1 MNRKFLT
8 ESLPI
13 FILPYCILAST
24 AGSASGHSL
33 GNGLE
38 SDTDSL
44 RQPTKAGIVLKDV
57 VVEGNGYSKDMQM
70 RSALST
76 TYVGKQFIETNFS
89 GSLMQSLEKIPGV
102 KAMSVGSNESKPTIR
117 GLGFNRVVVAEN
129 GIKHEGQQW
138 GDDHGL
144 EIDQYDID
152 HAEVIKG
159 PASLS
164 YGSDAIGGVINL
176 TSTAVPQDRFKWSAN
191 LFARSVNDAIGTSVR
206 LTGRKNNFWYKA
218 NATFIDYADQRV
230 PVDSIQYYSYYIK
243 LHNRRLRNTSGRE
256 TYGSLTIGHTGN
268 KWSSWLRISDVN
280 TKSGFFANAH
290 GLEVRL
296 SEIDYDRSARDV
308 DLPQH
313 SVNHLFVSNHTEWHW
328 KGGLAESNIS
338 WQNNHQR
345 ELSEPV
351 SHGYMPK
358 PDGTLEHSFDKNTV
372 SAAVNVKQTIGTNS
386 LKGGVNAEYQ
396 HNRSGG
402 WSFVLP
408 DFELLQFG
416 IFLSDHFAVND
427 NIILS
432 TGIRFDYGSINTH
445 SYHDWFKT
453 PTASGDSIYAERS
466 ANLHRAFNS
475 VTWSAGID
483 NHIGNL
489 VLKVNI
495 GKSFRMPI
503 AKELGIDG
511 VNYSIFRYEKGNANL
526 NPEESYQLDAAAVYS
541 HDGIKA
547 SVTPFFNYF
556 PNYIYLCP
564 TSEYKEGLQLYN
576 YEQSRVAR
584 CGFEAE
590 LSFLILQHFKISA
603 GGEYLYARQLSGDKK
618 GYSLPFSTPWSVR
631 VQLRYDLPAA
641 DDAKGGFAAVEYV
654 AVGRQNEIVPPEEPT
669 PGHQLINIS
678 VGKSLKIGGARLRLS
693 LRCDNLLNNRYYDHT
708 SHYRLIDVPEPGRN
722 FSFMATWEI

>member
-117 GLGFNRVVVAEN
+117 GLGFNRVVVTEN

-144 EIDQYDID
+144 EIGQYDID

-256 TYGSLTIGHTGN
+256 TDGSLTIGHTGN

-511 VNYSIFRYEKGNANL
+511 VNYSIFQTNMWMLLIVKLLSFKR
-526 NPEESYQLDAAAVYS
+526 
-541 HDGIKA
+541 
-547 SVTPFFNYF
+547 
-556 PNYIYLCP
+556 
-564 TSEYKEGLQLYN
+564 YN
-576 YEQSRVAR
+576 YPFYKCRENEQ
-584 CGFEAE
+584 
-590 LSFLILQHFKISA
+590 Q
-603 GGEYLYARQLSGDKK
+603 
-618 GYSLPFSTPWSVR
+618 
-631 VQLRYDLPAA
+631 
-641 DDAKGGFAAVEYV
+641 
-654 AVGRQNEIVPPEEPT
+654 
-669 PGHQLINIS
+669 
-678 VGKSLKIGGARLRLS
+678 
-693 LRCDNLLNNRYYDHT
+693 
-708 SHYRLIDVPEPGRN
+708 
-722 FSFMATWEI
+722 M

>member
-243 LHNRRLRNTSGRE
+243 LTIAVCAIRQDARPTAVLQLGTRE
-256 TYGSLTIGHTGN
+256 TNGAAGFESPTSTPKVVFSPTRMASRYACLRLTTTGRPATSTCRSTVSIICFSRTTPNGIGKEAWRKATSAGKTTTSASSPSQCHTDTCP
-268 KWSSWLRISDVN
+268 SP
-280 TKSGFFANAH
+280 TAH
-290 GLEVRL
+290 L
-296 SEIDYDRSARDV
+296 
-308 DLPQH
+308 
-313 SVNHLFVSNHTEWHW
+313 
-328 KGGLAESNIS
+328 
-338 WQNNHQR
+338 
-345 ELSEPV
+345 
-351 SHGYMPK
+351 
-358 PDGTLEHSFDKNTV
+358 NTV
-372 SAAVNVKQTIGTNS
+372 STRTQSQPRPTSSRQSAQTLSKEESTQNISTTAVEAGALYCQ
-386 LKGGVNAEYQ
+386 
-396 HNRSGG
+396 
-402 WSFVLP
+402 
-408 DFELLQFG
+408 
-416 IFLSDHFAVND
+416 
-427 NIILS
+427 ILS
-432 TGIRFDYGSINTH
+432 CCNSAYFCLTILPSTTTSSSAPAYASIT
-445 SYHDWFKT
+445 
-453 PTASGDSIYAERS
+453 
-466 ANLHRAFNS
+466 
-475 VTWSAGID
+475 
-483 NHIGNL
+483 
-489 VLKVNI
+489 
-495 GKSFRMPI
+495 
-503 AKELGIDG
+503 
-511 VNYSIFRYEKGNANL
+511 
-526 NPEESYQLDAAAVYS
+526 
-541 HDGIKA
+541 
-547 SVTPFFNYF
+547 
-556 PNYIYLCP
+556 
-564 TSEYKEGLQLYN
+564 
-576 YEQSRVAR
+576 
-584 CGFEAE
+584 EA
-590 LSFLILQHFKISA
+590 
-603 GGEYLYARQLSGDKK
+603 
-618 GYSLPFSTPWSVR
+618 
-631 VQLRYDLPAA
+631 
-641 DDAKGGFAAVEYV
+641 
-654 AVGRQNEIVPPEEPT
+654 
-669 PGHQLINIS
+669 
-678 VGKSLKIGGARLRLS
+678 
-693 LRCDNLLNNRYYDHT
+693 
-708 SHYRLIDVPEPGRN
+708 
-722 FSFMATWEI
+722 

>member
-256 TYGSLTIGHTGN
+256 TDGSLTIGHTGN
-268 KWSSWLRISDVN
+268 KRSSWLRISDVN

-296 SEIDYDRSARDV
+296 SEIDYDRSTRDV

-372 SAAVNVKQTIGTNS
+372 SAAANVKQTIGTNS

-541 HDGIKA
+541 Q
-547 SVTPFFNYF
+547 P
-556 PNYIYLCP
+556 
-564 TSEYKEGLQLYN
+564 
-576 YEQSRVAR
+576 
-584 CGFEAE
+584 
-590 LSFLILQHFKISA
+590 
-603 GGEYLYARQLSGDKK
+603 
-618 GYSLPFSTPWSVR
+618 
-631 VQLRYDLPAA
+631 
-641 DDAKGGFAAVEYV
+641 
-654 AVGRQNEIVPPEEPT
+654 
-669 PGHQLINIS
+669 
-678 VGKSLKIGGARLRLS
+678 
-693 LRCDNLLNNRYYDHT
+693 
-708 SHYRLIDVPEPGRN
+708 
-722 FSFMATWEI
+722 

>member
-144 EIDQYDID
+144 EIGQYDID

-256 TYGSLTIGHTGN
+256 T
-268 KWSSWLRISDVN
+268 
-280 TKSGFFANAH
+280 
-290 GLEVRL
+290 
-296 SEIDYDRSARDV
+296 
-308 DLPQH
+308 
-313 SVNHLFVSNHTEWHW
+313 
-328 KGGLAESNIS
+328 
-338 WQNNHQR
+338 
-345 ELSEPV
+345 
-351 SHGYMPK
+351 
-358 PDGTLEHSFDKNTV
+358 DGTLEHSFDKNTV

-590 LSFLILQHFKISA
+590 LSFLILQHFKINA

>member
-256 TYGSLTIGHTGN
+256 TDGSLTIGHTGN

-453 PTASGDSIYAERS
+453 PTASDDSIYAERS

-511 VNYSIFRYEKGNANL
+511 VNYSIFRCRERQCQS
-526 NPEESYQLDAAAVYS
+526 ESGRV
-541 HDGIKA
+541 I
-547 SVTPFFNYF
+547 
-556 PNYIYLCP
+556 P
-564 TSEYKEGLQLYN
+564 TRRSCRLQ
-576 YEQSRVAR
+576 
-584 CGFEAE
+584 
-590 LSFLILQHFKISA
+590 
-603 GGEYLYARQLSGDKK
+603 
-618 GYSLPFSTPWSVR
+618 P
-631 VQLRYDLPAA
+631 
-641 DDAKGGFAAVEYV
+641 
-654 AVGRQNEIVPPEEPT
+654 
-669 PGHQLINIS
+669 
-678 VGKSLKIGGARLRLS
+678 
-693 LRCDNLLNNRYYDHT
+693 
-708 SHYRLIDVPEPGRN
+708 
-722 FSFMATWEI
+722 

>member
-70 RSALST
+70 RSTLST

-256 TYGSLTIGHTGN
+256 TDGSLTIGHTGN

-296 SEIDYDRSARDV
+296 SEIDYDRSTRDV

-526 NPEESYQLDAAAVYS
+526 NPEESYQLDAAAVYTMT
-541 HDGIKA
+541 A
-547 SVTPFFNYF
+547 S
-556 PNYIYLCP
+556 
-564 TSEYKEGLQLYN
+564 
-576 YEQSRVAR
+576 R
-584 CGFEAE
+584 
-590 LSFLILQHFKISA
+590 
-603 GGEYLYARQLSGDKK
+603 
-618 GYSLPFSTPWSVR
+618 LP
-631 VQLRYDLPAA
+631 
-641 DDAKGGFAAVEYV
+641 
-654 AVGRQNEIVPPEEPT
+654 
-669 PGHQLINIS
+669 
-678 VGKSLKIGGARLRLS
+678 
-693 LRCDNLLNNRYYDHT
+693 
-708 SHYRLIDVPEPGRN
+708 
-722 FSFMATWEI
+722 

>member
-256 TYGSLTIGHTGN
+256 
-268 KWSSWLRISDVN
+268 
-280 TKSGFFANAH
+280 
-290 GLEVRL
+290 
-296 SEIDYDRSARDV
+296 
-308 DLPQH
+308 
-313 SVNHLFVSNHTEWHW
+313 
-328 KGGLAESNIS
+328 
-338 WQNNHQR
+338 
-345 ELSEPV
+345 
-351 SHGYMPK
+351 

-372 SAAVNVKQTIGTNS
+372 SAAANVKQTIGTNS

-489 VLKVNI
+489 ILKVNI

-590 LSFLILQHFKISA
+590 LSFLILQHFKIST

>member
-89 GSLMQSLEKIPGV
+89 GSLMQSLEK
-102 KAMSVGSNESKPTIR
+102 
-117 GLGFNRVVVAEN
+117 
-129 GIKHEGQQW
+129 
-138 GDDHGL
+138 
-144 EIDQYDID
+144 YDID

-256 TYGSLTIGHTGN
+256 TDGSLTIGHTGN

-372 SAAVNVKQTIGTNS
+372 SAAANVKQTIGTNS

-590 LSFLILQHFKISA
+590 LSFLILQHFKINA

>member
-256 TYGSLTIGHTGN
+256 TDGSLTIGHTGN

-372 SAAVNVKQTIGTNS
+372 SAAANVKQTIGTNS

-511 VNYSIFRYEKGNANL
+511 VNYSIFRCTMWMLLIVKL
-526 NPEESYQLDAAAVYS
+526 LSF
-541 HDGIKA
+541 KR
-547 SVTPFFNYF
+547 
-556 PNYIYLCP
+556 
-564 TSEYKEGLQLYN
+564 YN
-576 YEQSRVAR
+576 YPFYKCRENEQ
-584 CGFEAE
+584 
-590 LSFLILQHFKISA
+590 Q
-603 GGEYLYARQLSGDKK
+603 
-618 GYSLPFSTPWSVR
+618 
-631 VQLRYDLPAA
+631 
-641 DDAKGGFAAVEYV
+641 
-654 AVGRQNEIVPPEEPT
+654 
-669 PGHQLINIS
+669 
-678 VGKSLKIGGARLRLS
+678 
-693 LRCDNLLNNRYYDHT
+693 
-708 SHYRLIDVPEPGRN
+708 
-722 FSFMATWEI
+722 M

>member
-256 TYGSLTIGHTGN
+256 TDGSLTIGHTGN

-313 SVNHLFVSNHTEWHW
+313 SVNHLFVSNHTEWYW
-328 KGGLAESNIS
+328 KGGLAES
-338 WQNNHQR
+338 
-345 ELSEPV
+345 
-351 SHGYMPK
+351 
-358 PDGTLEHSFDKNTV
+358 
-372 SAAVNVKQTIGTNS
+372 
-386 LKGGVNAEYQ
+386 
-396 HNRSGG
+396 
-402 WSFVLP
+402 
-408 DFELLQFG
+408 
-416 IFLSDHFAVND
+416 

-654 AVGRQNEIVPPEEPT
+654 AFGRQNEIVPPEEPT

>member
-256 TYGSLTIGHTGN
+256 TDGSLTIGHTGN

-372 SAAVNVKQTIGTNS
+372 SAAANVKQTIGTNS

-503 AKELGIDG
+503 AKELGID
-511 VNYSIFRYEKGNANL
+511 V
-526 NPEESYQLDAAAVYS
+526 
-541 HDGIKA
+541 
-547 SVTPFFNYF
+547 
-556 PNYIYLCP
+556 
-564 TSEYKEGLQLYN
+564 
-576 YEQSRVAR
+576 
-584 CGFEAE
+584 
-590 LSFLILQHFKISA
+590 
-603 GGEYLYARQLSGDKK
+603 
-618 GYSLPFSTPWSVR
+618 
-631 VQLRYDLPAA
+631 
-641 DDAKGGFAAVEYV
+641 
-654 AVGRQNEIVPPEEPT
+654 
-669 PGHQLINIS
+669 
-678 VGKSLKIGGARLRLS
+678 
-693 LRCDNLLNNRYYDHT
+693 
-708 SHYRLIDVPEPGRN
+708 
-722 FSFMATWEI
+722 

>member
-191 LFARSVNDAIGTSVR
+191 LFARSVNDAIGTSVI

-256 TYGSLTIGHTGN
+256 TDGSLTIGHTGN

-372 SAAVNVKQTIGTNS
+372 SAAANVKQTIGTNS

-396 HNRSGG
+396 HNRSEG

-556 PNYIYLCP
+556 PNYI
-564 TSEYKEGLQLYN
+564 
-576 YEQSRVAR
+576 
-584 CGFEAE
+584 
-590 LSFLILQHFKISA
+590 
-603 GGEYLYARQLSGDKK
+603 
-618 GYSLPFSTPWSVR
+618 
-631 VQLRYDLPAA
+631 
-641 DDAKGGFAAVEYV
+641 
-654 AVGRQNEIVPPEEPT
+654 
-669 PGHQLINIS
+669 
-678 VGKSLKIGGARLRLS
+678 
-693 LRCDNLLNNRYYDHT
+693 
-708 SHYRLIDVPEPGRN
+708 
-722 FSFMATWEI
+722 

>member
-1 MNRKFLT
+1 M
-8 ESLPI
+8 EQ
-13 FILPYCILAST
+13 LAS
-24 AGSASGHSL
+24 
-33 GNGLE
+33 N
-38 SDTDSL
+38 L
-44 RQPTKAGIVLKDV
+44 RRQH
-57 VVEGNGYSKDMQM
+57 Q
-70 RSALST
+70 
-76 TYVGKQFIETNFS
+76 
-89 GSLMQSLEKIPGV
+89 
-102 KAMSVGSNESKPTIR
+102 
-117 GLGFNRVVVAEN
+117 
-129 GIKHEGQQW
+129 
-138 GDDHGL
+138 
-144 EIDQYDID
+144 
-152 HAEVIKG
+152 
-159 PASLS
+159 
-164 YGSDAIGGVINL
+164 
-176 TSTAVPQDRFKWSAN
+176 KW
-191 LFARSVNDAIGTSVR
+191 
-206 LTGRKNNFWYKA
+206 
-218 NATFIDYADQRV
+218 
-230 PVDSIQYYSYYIK
+230 
-243 LHNRRLRNTSGRE
+243 
-256 TYGSLTIGHTGN
+256 
-268 KWSSWLRISDVN
+268 
-280 TKSGFFANAH
+280 FFANAH

-372 SAAVNVKQTIGTNS
+372 SAAANVKQTIGTNS

-669 PGHQLINIS
+669 PEHQLINIS